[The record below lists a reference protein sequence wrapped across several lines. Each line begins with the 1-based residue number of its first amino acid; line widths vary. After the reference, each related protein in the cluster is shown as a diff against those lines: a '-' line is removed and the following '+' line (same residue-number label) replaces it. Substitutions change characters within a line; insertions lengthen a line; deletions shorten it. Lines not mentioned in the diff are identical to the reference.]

1 VARRLGPRFGL
12 EAAFLIGVAV
22 VAAIVELDWTGII
35 AVMFVAWLLVAAVEV
50 AASRTRVAA
59 ARAPAPPID
68 APAPSDVA
76 EPAGHV
82 RVLEPA
88 PAVPEAPPVEEV
100 ETPEAVAPAIEPE
113 PEPEPEPEAEGAAAE
128 AEPEAESEPELEPE
142 PEPKPAAAEPE
153 PEPEP
158 ASEPEPEPEPVA
170 AAEPAEPEAP
180 AEPEEPAEP
189 KEPVEPEAEEAPPPP
204 PDLTLLPALEL
215 EPEPEPDREPEPVSA
230 VVALR
235 PAAPQEWNI
244 WELERRAR
252 DHAGEDPARDEEWS
266 YLLMYLREF
275 ATPEGTLPLDFDAL
289 VRDTFGELIGPG
301 R

>member
-1 VARRLGPRFGL
+1 MASRLGPRFGL

-22 VAAIVELDWTGII
+22 VAAIIELDWTDII
-35 AVMFVAWLLVAAVEV
+35 AVMFVAWLVVAAVEV
-50 AASRTRVAA
+50 AAARGRVVAA
-59 ARAPAPPID
+59 PPSAVPLDAAALAPD
-68 APAPSDVA
+68 A

-88 PAVPEAPPVEEV
+88 PAVPEAPPVEEI

-113 PEPEPEPEAEGAAAE
+113 PEPEAAPEAA
-128 AEPEAESEPELEPE
+128 EPE
-142 PEPKPAAAEPE
+142 PEAAEPE

-158 ASEPEPEPEPVA
+158 EPEAQPEPEPEPEPEPAEAEPEPGPETEPVE
-170 AAEPAEPEAP
+170 AAEPDEPEPPAEPEVGEAP
-180 AEPEEPAEP
+180 
-189 KEPVEPEAEEAPPPP
+189 PPPP
-204 PDLTLLPALEL
+204 PDLTLLPKL
-215 EPEPEPDREPEPVSA
+215 EPEPEPERAPEPEPLPA

-252 DHAGEDPARDEEWS
+252 EHAGADPARDEEWS
-266 YLLMYLREF
+266 YLLRYLREF
-275 ATPEGTLPLDFDAL
+275 ATPEGTLPRDFDAL
-289 VRDTFGELIGPG
+289 VRDTFGELIGAG